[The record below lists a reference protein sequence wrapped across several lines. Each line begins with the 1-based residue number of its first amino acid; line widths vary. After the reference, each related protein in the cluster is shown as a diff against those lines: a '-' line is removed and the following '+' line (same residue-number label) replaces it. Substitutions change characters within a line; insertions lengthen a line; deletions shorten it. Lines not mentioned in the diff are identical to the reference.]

1 MLLDSTVLV
10 FAFIWIHTKAIRGV
24 LVKVNR
30 DIFICTCAPYAQI
43 NERCSVLHLQYR
55 NSHNNTIMKLLLMN
69 KYLHST
75 VLEWSLLCRFLGQIT
90 LFNEDIVFA
99 ATNNDES
106 FLTNK
111 IIELKIVRCT
121 WLYYTSWLKSRKKS
135 HWNMRMTHFT

>member
-1 MLLDSTVLV
+1 
-10 FAFIWIHTKAIRGV
+10 
-24 LVKVNR
+24 
-30 DIFICTCAPYAQI
+30 
-43 NERCSVLHLQYR
+43 
-55 NSHNNTIMKLLLMN
+55 MKLLLMN

-121 WLYYTSWLKSRKKS
+121 
-135 HWNMRMTHFT
+135 